1 MTIATSPTDL
11 RQDKE
16 LRKIYNWEENLKN
29 VFYGEGRDN
38 GRKDRNLEIARKML
52 KKNSDISYI
61 SEITDLSISEIEE
74 LKEELE
80 NWENS

>member
-29 VFYGEGRDN
+29 VFYGEGHYD
-38 GRKDRNLEIARKML
+38 GRNERNLEIAKDLL
-52 KKNSDISYI
+52 KKKYDIQ
-61 SEITDLSISEIEE
+61 EITSITGLSIEEIEE
-74 LKEELE
+74 LKEKVE
-80 NWENS
+80 

>member
-16 LRKIYNWEENLKN
+16 LRKIYNWKENLKN
-29 VFYGEGRDN
+29 VFYGEGRDD
-38 GRKDRNLEIARKML
+38 GRREIARKML

-61 SEITDLSISEIEE
+61 SEMTDLSIEEIEE
-74 LKEELE
+74 IKEEMTK
-80 NWENS
+80 

>member
-29 VFYGEGRDN
+29 VFYGEGHED
-38 GRKDRNLEIARKML
+38 GRIDGRSDRNIEIAIFL
-52 KKNSDISYI
+52 
-61 SEITDLSISEIEE
+61 
-74 LKEELE
+74 
-80 NWENS
+80 

>member
-16 LRKIYNWEENLKN
+16 LHKIYNWEENLKN

-38 GRKDRNLEIARKML
+38 GRKERNIEIARKML
-52 KKNSDISYI
+52 KKNNDISSI

-74 LKEELE
+74 LKKEMTA
-80 NWENS
+80 

>member
-29 VFYGEGRDN
+29 VFYGEGQT
-38 GRKDRNLEIARKML
+38 DRNLEIAKNML
-52 KKNSDISYI
+52 EESDVSYI
-61 SEITDLSISEIEE
+61 SKVTGLSIEAIEE
-74 LKEELE
+74 LKEK
-80 NWENS
+80 